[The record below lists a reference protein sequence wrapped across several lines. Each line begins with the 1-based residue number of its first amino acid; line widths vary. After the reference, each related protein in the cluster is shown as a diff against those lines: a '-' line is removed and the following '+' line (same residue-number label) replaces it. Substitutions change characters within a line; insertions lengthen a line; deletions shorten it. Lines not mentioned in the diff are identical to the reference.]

1 MEKPCGTIEIGGL
14 KLLANH
20 GVRQQESLIGNTF
33 EVNVKLTFDAEH
45 AMRTDRL
52 DLTISYAEVVE
63 IVRQEMAF
71 PSKLLEH
78 VVYRIY
84 QALMH
89 RYSQIRGGEISVYK
103 INPPIPAE
111 LGRTGF
117 TFSW

>member
-1 MEKPCGTIEIGGL
+1 MEKPYGTLEINGL
-14 KLLANH
+14 RLLGNH
-20 GVRQQESLIGNTF
+20 GVRKQESLVGNTF
-33 EVNVKLTFDAEH
+33 EVNVKLSFDAEH

-52 DLTISYAEVVE
+52 DLTISYAEVIE

-89 RYSQIRGGEISVYK
+89 RYSNIQGGEITVYK
-103 INPPIPAE
+103 INPPVAAE

-117 TFSW
+117 TFRW